1 MADAGA
7 PRGAFTV
14 ALVGQPNAGKTT
26 LFNRLTGSRQKVGNY
41 AGVTV
46 ERRVG
51 DWAPAG
57 GPSVRLVDLP
67 GLYEL
72 AGDGLEEWIAAST
85 LLGLRADTP
94 RPDAALLVLD
104 VTMIERGLHLVGEV
118 MALGIP
124 AVVALNMADLA
135 GPEGVTVDGEGLAAA
150 LGLPVV
156 NISARRGEG
165 IDALAEAVT
174 AARNALAD
182 LPRDPAAGA
191 LRFMQSMRRR
201 HPARWA
207 EVAEAAPTLPELPAD
222 APDPWL
228 AEQDAIAET
237 AERWIADHVRRAGR
251 AVKRDLSRRI
261 DDMLVHPVWGLGLF
275 LATMFLVFQ
284 SVYSWSEPFVGWI
297 EAGLAWTAGAL
308 GDLLGD
314 TMLREMLVDAG
325 FYGAGNVVV
334 FLPQILILFFWIA
347 VLEESGYLAR
357 VAFMIDRPMRAAGLS
372 GRSFIPLLSSFACAV
387 PGIMAARTIEH
398 PRIRLVTIL
407 VAPLMTCSARL
418 PVYTLIIG
426 AFVPDRS
433 VAGFNL
439 PGLVLFGL
447 YAAGVIG
454 GLTMA
459 RMISAVI
466 ERGIPIP
473 MILELPL
480 YRMPDW
486 RNVALTMFDRSK
498 IFLRRA
504 GTIIFGMSIVLWFLM
519 SYPRFPAE
527 ETRLLAAGASDDDV
541 AAWRIEHSAG
551 GTIGRIIEP
560 VIAPLGFDWKI
571 GISLVASFT
580 AREVMVATLGT
591 IYQVGEASEES
602 VPLRDALRADPTWD
616 LPTALAILIW
626 YVFALQC
633 MSTVAVMK
641 RETGGWRW
649 PVIALGTT
657 YGVAWVLALIVYQG
671 TKALGW

>member
-1 MADAGA
+1 MTDAVA

-51 DWAPAG
+51 DWTPTAGAPI
-57 GPSVRLVDLP
+57 RLVDLP

-72 AGDGLEEWIAAST
+72 AGDGLEEWIAAGT
-85 LLGLRADTP
+85 LLGLRIDTP
-94 RPDAALLVLD
+94 RPDAAILVLD

-135 GPEGVTVDGEGLAAA
+135 APEGVTVNADALAAA

-156 NISARRGEG
+156 SISARRGEG
-165 IDALAEAVT
+165 LGALA
-174 AARNALAD
+174 AAIEHARAALVD
-182 LPRDPAAGA
+182 LPRTDAAGA
-191 LRFMQSMRRR
+191 VHFMQSIRRR
-201 HPARWA
+201 HPTRWA
-207 EVAEAAPTLPELPAD
+207 DVAAASPTLPDLPSD

-237 AERWIADHVRRAGR
+237 AERWISAHVRRAGR
-251 AVKRDLSRRI
+251 TAKRDLSRRI
-261 DDMLVHPVWGLGLF
+261 DDVLVHPVWGLVLF

-284 SVYSWSEPFVGWI
+284 SVYAWSEPFIGMI
-297 EAGLAWTAGAL
+297 ESGLAWAADAL
-308 GDLLGD
+308 GGLLGD
-314 TMLREMLVDAG
+314 TMLREILVDAG
-325 FYGAGNVVV
+325 FYGAGNVIV

-347 VLEESGYLAR
+347 ILEESGYLAR

-426 AFVPDRS
+426 AFVPERS
-433 VAGFNL
+433 LLGFNM

-447 YAAGVIG
+447 YASGVIG
-454 GLTMA
+454 GLIMA

-486 RNVALTMFDRSK
+486 RNVALAMYDRFRHEHRALVFDVLPALPRRRDPPACRRGQRRRCR
-498 IFLRRA
+498 ILAYRTQRRRHDRTHHRTGHRPARLRLEDR
-504 GTIIFGMSIVLWFLM
+504 
-519 SYPRFPAE
+519 
-527 ETRLLAAGASDDDV
+527 
-541 AAWRIEHSAG
+541 H
-551 GTIGRIIEP
+551 
-560 VIAPLGFDWKI
+560 
-571 GISLVASFT
+571 FT
-580 AREVMVATLGT
+580 DC
-591 IYQVGEASEES
+591 Q
-602 VPLRDALRADPTWD
+602 
-616 LPTALAILIW
+616 
-626 YVFALQC
+626 
-633 MSTVAVMK
+633 
-641 RETGGWRW
+641 
-649 PVIALGTT
+649 
-657 YGVAWVLALIVYQG
+657 
-671 TKALGW
+671 

>member
-1 MADAGA
+1 MVDADA
-7 PRGAFTV
+7 PQGAFTV

-51 DWAPAG
+51 DWIPVGGAPI
-57 GPSVRLVDLP
+57 RLVDLP

-72 AGDGLEEWIAAST
+72 AGDGLEEWIAAGT
-85 LLGLRADTP
+85 LLGLRTDTP
-94 RPDAALLVLD
+94 RPDAAILVLD

-135 GPEGVTVDGEGLAAA
+135 APEGVTVDADGLAAT

-156 NISARRGEG
+156 SVSARRGEG
-165 IDALAEAVT
+165 LDALAATVARARTAQTGLRRTEAS
-174 AARNALAD
+174 
-182 LPRDPAAGA
+182 GA
-191 LRFMQSMRRR
+191 IHFMQSIRRR

-207 EVAEAAPTLPELPAD
+207 EVAAAAPSLPDLSTD

-237 AERWIADHVRRAGR
+237 AERWIGAHVHRAGR
-251 AVKRDLSRRI
+251 AAKRDLSRRI
-261 DDMLVHPVWGLGLF
+261 DDVLVHPVWGLALF
-275 LATMFLVFQ
+275 LGTMFLIFQ
-284 SVYSWSEPFVGWI
+284 SVYAWSEPFIGLI
-297 EAGLAWTAGAL
+297 EDGLAWGAAAL
-308 GDLLGD
+308 GGLLGD
-314 TMLREMLVDAG
+314 TMLREILVDAG
-325 FYGAGNVVV
+325 FYGAGNVIV

-347 VLEESGYLAR
+347 ILEESGYLAR

-426 AFVPDRS
+426 AFVPERS
-433 VAGFNL
+433 LLGFNM

-447 YAAGVIG
+447 YAGGVIG

-486 RNVALTMFDRSK
+486 RNVALAMFDRSK

-527 ETRLLAAGASDDDV
+527 ETRLLAAGASNNDV

-551 GTIGRIIEP
+551 GTIGRLIEP

-571 GISLVASFT
+571 GISLIASFT

-602 VPLRDALRADPTWD
+602 VPLREALQRDPAWD
-616 LPTALAILIW
+616 LPTALALLIW

-649 PVIALGTT
+649 PIFALGTT
-657 YGVAWVLALIVYQG
+657 YGVAWILALLVYQG

>member
-7 PRGAFTV
+7 PRSAFTV

-26 LFNRLTGSRQKVGNY
+26 LFNRLTGARQKVGNY

-51 DWAPAG
+51 EWQPDGAETI
-57 GPSVRLVDLP
+57 RLVDLP

-72 AGDGLEEWIAAST
+72 AGDGLEEWIAAGA
-85 LLGLRADTP
+85 LLGLRLDTP
-94 RPDAALLVLD
+94 RPDAAIVVLD
-104 VTMIERGLHLVGEV
+104 VTMIERGLHLVAEV

-124 AVVALNMADLA
+124 AVIALNMADIA
-135 GPEGVTVDGEGLAAA
+135 GSEGVTVDADGLAAT
-150 LGLPVV
+150 LGLPVLP
-156 NISARRGEG
+156 ISARRGEG
-165 IDALAEAVT
+165 ITELAAAVT
-174 AARNALAD
+174 AARTSLRD
-182 LPRDPAAGA
+182 RPRGDAPGA
-191 LRFMQSMRRR
+191 VHFMQSIRRR
-201 HPARWA
+201 HPQRWA
-207 EVAEAAPTLPELPAD
+207 EVSATAPSLPAMAVG

-228 AEQDAIAET
+228 AEQDAVAAT
-237 AERWIADHVRRAGR
+237 AERWIAMHVRREGR
-251 AVKRDLSRRI
+251 AAKRDLSRRI
-261 DDMLVHPVWGLGLF
+261 DDVLVHPVWGLGLF
-275 LATMFLVFQ
+275 LTIMFLIFQ
-284 SVYSWSEPFVGWI
+284 SVYAWSEPLIGLV
-297 EAGLAWTAGAL
+297 EEGLALGAAAL

-314 TMLREMLVDAG
+314 TLLRELLVDAG
-325 FYGAGNVVV
+325 FYGAGNVIV

-433 VAGFNL
+433 AAGFNL

-454 GLTMA
+454 GLALA

-486 RNVALTMFDRSK
+486 RNVALVMFDRSK
-498 IFLRRA
+498 IFLHRA

-519 SYPRFPAE
+519 SYPQYPAVE
-527 ETRLLAAGASDDDV
+527 SQMAGAGASEADI

-551 GTIGRIIEP
+551 GTIGRVIEP
-560 VIAPLGFDWKI
+560 LIAPLGFDWKI

-602 VPLRDALRADPTWD
+602 VPLRDALRRDPTWD

-649 PVIALGTT
+649 PVFALGTT
-657 YGVAWVLALIVYQG
+657 YGVAWILALVVYQG
-671 TKALGW
+671 ARALGW